1 MKRFIIVGCLLL
13 AGIMAGIFYY
23 SGEHTEAPPLQ
34 KVGVVMMGEKDDSSW
49 NISHVE
55 GLDKVTRDS
64 GVPVV
69 WREGVEL
76 WDAPQ
81 VMEELIG
88 EGCRVIIVTSWE
100 LEDATLQ
107 EAAKYPR
114 VSFLQARSQKEGPN
128 ILCYTGRFY
137 QMNYLCGLAA
147 GAYAKSGAIGYV
159 SSVPNPESI
168 RAVDAFAIGVRKV
181 NPEAKVYLRYAG
193 SWTSDSLVGMAAGQ
207 LMRDHPEIQVL
218 AGQAGSD
225 GYLEVARQKGI
236 KAIGCNIDQ
245 SKKFPET
252 VVTAP
257 LWHWE
262 VIYGK
267 ALRETAYARVSSRS
281 YLGGVDSGLFSFL
294 RTPLL
299 HVKMGEGE
307 TLESFM
313 EGERQR
319 IVAGYFDAFYGP
331 LRDNQGQLRVPQG
344 ENLSD
349 DVLFGSLD
357 WYAEGVQLDD

>member
-1 MKRFIIVGCLLL
+1 MKKFIIVGCLLL

-23 SGEHTEAPPLQ
+23 SSERRPAPPQQ
-34 KVGVVMMGEKDDSSW
+34 KVGVVMMGSRDGSSW
-49 NISHVE
+49 NASHVE
-55 GLDKVTRDS
+55 GLDKVVKES

-69 WREGVEL
+69 WRDEVNA

-81 VMEELIG
+81 VMEGLIG

-107 EAAKYPR
+107 EAEDHPR
-114 VSFLQARSQKEGPN
+114 ISFLQARSQKEGQN

-147 GAYAKSGAIGYV
+147 GIYAKSGAIGYV
-159 SSVPNPESI
+159 SSVANPESI

-181 NPEAKVYLRYAG
+181 NPAAKVYLRYAK
-193 SWTSDSLVGMAAGQ
+193 SWTGNAEVRATAAR
-207 LMRDHPEIQVL
+207 LMQEHPDIEVL

-225 GYLEVARQKGI
+225 GYIEVARDKGI
-236 KAIGCNIDQ
+236 KAIGCNVDQ
-245 SKKFPET
+245 SGKYPGT
-252 VVTAP
+252 VITAP
-257 LWHWE
+257 IWHWE
-262 VIYGK
+262 VVYAQ
-267 ALRETAYARVSSRS
+267 ALKETAYARVSSRS
-281 YLGGVDSGLFSFL
+281 YLGGVDSGLYSFL

-299 HVKMGEGE
+299 QMKLESGES
-307 TLESFM
+307 LESFM

-331 LRDNQGQLRVPQG
+331 LRDNKGQLRVPKG

>member
-34 KVGVVMMGEKDDSSW
+34 KVGVVMMGGRDDSSW

-69 WREGVEL
+69 WRDGVEL

-88 EGCRVIIVTSWE
+88 EGCRVIIVTRRE

-107 EAAKYPR
+107 MAAAYPR
-114 VSFLQARSQKEGPN
+114 LSFLQARSQKEAPN
-128 ILCYTGRFY
+128 VLCYTGRFY

-159 SSVPNPESI
+159 SSVPNPENI

-193 SWTSDSLVGMAAGQ
+193 SWTDDSLVGTAARQ
-207 LMRDHPEIQVL
+207 LMANHPEIQVL
-218 AGQAGSD
+218 AGQAGD
-225 GYLEVARQKGI
+225 EGYIEVAREKGI

-245 SKKFPET
+245 SAEFPET
-252 VVTAP
+252 VLTAP

-262 VIYGK
+262 VVYGR
-267 ALRETAYARVSSRS
+267 ALKETAYARVSSRS
-281 YLGGVDSGLFSFL
+281 YLGDADSGLFSFL

-299 HVKMGEGE
+299 QVEMEDGE

-313 EGERQR
+313 DNERQR
-319 IVAGYFDAFYGP
+319 ISAGYFDAFYGP
-331 LRDNQGQLRVPQG
+331 LRDNQGLLRVPAG

-349 DVLFGSLD
+349 DVLFSSLD